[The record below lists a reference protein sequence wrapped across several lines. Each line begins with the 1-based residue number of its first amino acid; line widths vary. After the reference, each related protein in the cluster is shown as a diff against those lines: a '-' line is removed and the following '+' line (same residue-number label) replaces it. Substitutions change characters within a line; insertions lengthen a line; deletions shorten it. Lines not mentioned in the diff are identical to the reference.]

1 LSEPVIFTREDFA
14 AGRNRDHSQCNG
26 TCGRSWR
33 DVDLIEFA
41 EEREEFAVTCTPAF
55 GSNDGLVECLDANE
69 YDTGD
74 ADFSLYNCSL

>member
-41 EEREEFAVTCTPAF
+41 EERDDDATGECPECGGTCYSA
-55 GSNDGLVECLDANE
+55 
-69 YDTGD
+69 
-74 ADFSLYNCSL
+74 

>member
-1 LSEPVIFTREDFA
+1 MPAYVYNVETRKVHAVFTGPQAEKFA
-14 AGRNRDHSQCNG
+14 NLLADG
-26 TCGRSWR
+26 
-33 DVDLIEFA
+33 
-41 EEREEFAVTCTPAF
+41 EEFAVTCTPAF